1 MERASRL
8 QPRTRL
14 ASIFVLLVVASH
26 AAAQTPASAE
36 ETASQL
42 FAAGSRAFGN
52 GDFRE
57 ALADFEAAIAAGE
70 QGPAVHYNLAVCYY
84 KLGDYRR
91 AENEFKDLAEQFP
104 AMRALAEYNV
114 GLALTAQDRRAEA
127 RAAFERARA
136 GNDVQIAV
144 LAAAMLERLA
154 ASETPS
160 ARPWTRLVDMRVG
173 HDDNVALIDAAS
185 LPAGRSTD
193 SSLAELF
200 AYFSGPVGARPWRVD
215 ASAYVVAYPDAGEF
229 DQRVVYLGAAR
240 EWRAGDWYFDIGTGL
255 SHATLDG
262 DGFEQRVGVL
272 VNARHVAG
280 NVTFAAQL
288 AHNDID
294 DLEARFSYVDGTLD
308 QLALVLDSTLRS
320 GKVIATYYL
329 ERNDRAD
336 PGVSADRDRYVLRY
350 QRLLNAAWTTDFMY
364 EYRKSD
370 YTELSPAREE
380 ERQQLGIDLARNI
393 SSKWQVV
400 MQYRFADNDS
410 NDAAYTYDRH
420 RVSIGLSTAF

>member
-1 MERASRL
+1 L

-308 QLALVLDSTLRS
+308 QLALVIDSALRS
-320 GKVIATYYL
+320 GRVIATYYQ

>member
-1 MERASRL
+1 L

>member
-1 MERASRL
+1 V
-8 QPRTRL
+8 PTRL

-26 AAAQTPASAE
+26 AAAQTPASAQ
-36 ETASQL
+36 ETARQR
-42 FAAGSRAFGN
+42 FAAGSRAFEN

-91 AENEFKDLAEQFP
+91 AENAFKDLAQRFP

-114 GLALTAQDRRAEA
+114 GLALTEQDRRAEA
-127 RAAFERARA
+127 RDAFERARA
-136 GNDVQIAV
+136 GNDVQIAA
-144 LAAAMLERLA
+144 LATAMLERLA
-154 ASETPS
+154 PPSEAPS
-160 ARPWTRLVDMRVG
+160 VRRWTRLIDMRVG

-193 SSLAELF
+193 SPLAELF

-215 ASAYVVAYPDAGEF
+215 ASAYVVTYPDAGEF
-229 DQRVVYLGAAR
+229 DQHVVYFGTAR
-240 EWRAGDWYFDIGTGL
+240 EWRAGDWYFDVGPGL

-272 VNARHVAG
+272 MNARRVAG
-280 NVTFAAQL
+280 NVTFSAQL
-288 AHNDID
+288 AHDDID
-294 DLEARFSYVDGTLD
+294 DLEPRFSYVDGTLD
-308 QLALVLDSTLRS
+308 QLALVIDSTLRS
-320 GKVIATYYL
+320 GRIIATYHV
-329 ERNDRAD
+329 ERNDRTD

-350 QRLLNAAWTTDFMY
+350 RRFFNAAWTTDFMY
-364 EYRKSD
+364 EYRTSD
-370 YTELSPAREE
+370 YTELSPARDE
-380 ERQQLGIDLARNI
+380 ERRQLGIDLARNV
-393 SSKWQVV
+393 SSKWQIV
-400 MQYRFADNDS
+400 MQYRLGDNES

-420 RVSIGLSTAF
+420 RVSIGLSTTF